1 VSLPLIAIV
10 GAPNVGKSTLFNRL
24 VRVRQ
29 AIVTNQPGVTR
40 DRLYGVVE
48 QVPRPFRVVDTGG
61 MTPNTDAPFARE
73 IEEQAHAAL
82 DEAAV
87 VLFVVDA
94 RAGVTALDLDLA
106 AIFRRRSGRLLVVAN
121 KIESSA
127 VGQLIHEFNKLG
139 LGQPF
144 AISAEHSQGIDELLE
159 AIDERLDQHYSES
172 GPGSDSD
179 ESPEVPEVRVAIV
192 GRPNVGKS
200 SLLNRLVGEQRV
212 VVSEIPGTT
221 RDAIDTLI
229 EIDGAPY
236 RIVDTAGIRR
246 RGKVNAGVER
256 FSVDRARKNIEQA
269 DVVILLIDGTEELAA
284 QDAHVAGFVF
294 DAYKPMIVAVNK
306 WDLVSDREVAAKAW
320 EERIQYRLRFVKDA
334 PIALISALTGQRVAP
349 LLARARALYELG
361 GRWVRTTELN
371 RWAEGSSGH
380 GEGSAS
386 RGHGFRIYYATQTGV
401 HPPTFLLFCNDPKK
415 LHFSKERQLENS
427 LRKAFDFGPVR
438 LRLHLRRRP
447 RKERE

>member
-1 VSLPLIAIV
+1 VSLPLVAIV

-24 VRVRQ
+24 VRARQ
-29 AIVTNQPGVTR
+29 AIVTDQPGVTR

-48 QVPRPFRVVDTGG
+48 EVPRPFRIVDTGG
-61 MTPNTDAPFARE
+61 LTPNTDAPFARE
-73 IEEQAHAAL
+73 IEQQAHAAL
-82 DEAAV
+82 REAAV

-94 RAGVTALDLDLA
+94 RAGVSALDLDLA
-106 AIFRRRSGRLLVVAN
+106 SIFRKRSDRLLLVAN
-121 KIESSA
+121 KIESSS
-127 VGQLIHEFNKLG
+127 VEQQTYEFNKLG
-139 LGQPF
+139 LGQPI
-144 AISAEHSQGIDELLE
+144 AISAEHNQGIDALLDAVDE
-159 AIDERLDQHYSES
+159 GLGESIDASEPAAE
-172 GPGSDSD
+172 GEEPDA
-179 ESPEVPEVRVAIV
+179 VPELRVALV

-221 RDAIDTLI
+221 RDAIDTRI
-229 EIDGAPY
+229 EIDGAAY

-246 RGKVNAGVER
+246 RGKVDRGVER

-269 DVVILLIDGTEELAA
+269 DVVILLLDATEELAA

-306 WDLVSDREVAAKAW
+306 WDLLSDREEAAKAW
-320 EERIQYRLRFVKDA
+320 EERVRYRLRFVKDA

-349 LLARARALYELG
+349 LLQRARDLYELG

-386 RGHGFRIYYATQTGV
+386 RGHTFRVYYATQTGV

-427 LRKAFDFGPVR
+427 LRNTFDYGPIR
-438 LRLHLRRRP
+438 LRLHLRKRTRRIL
-447 RKERE
+447 E